1 MQCSK
6 GDSSV
11 PDTPPMHE
19 TVSQRN
25 MVFWDE
31 LCGTGLAKSI
41 GVTDSSPESLK
52 KFDDWYLAY
61 YPYLFDHIPFESMRG
76 RHVLEVGLGYGT
88 VSQRLAEAGARYEGL
103 DIARNPVA
111 MVNHRLRQA
120 GLPGVKHGRGRFSPH
135 RFPTRPSTSS
145 LRSVCLHHAG
155 DMQKAI
161 EECRR
166 VLRTGGAFAFMVYY
180 AYSYRRF
187 CQSTFETLVTCL
199 GSCAAIA
206 GWSARAPRTSGRPMM
221 RTTPVTRRLMLIG
234 SRCAPSGICAGASAA
249 FPLAR
254 KTSTMEH
261 PSDEARRE
269 ASC

>member
-6 GDSSV
+6 EDSSV

-31 LCGTGLAKSI
+31 LCGTALAKSI

-120 GLPGVKHGRGRFSPH
+120 GLPGQAQQGSILAAP
-135 RFPTRPSTSS
+135 FPNETFDFVVAIGLPASR
-145 LRSVCLHHAG
+145 RRHAKG
-155 DMQKAI
+155 D
-161 EECRR
+161 RR
-166 VLRTGGAFAFMVYY
+166 V
-180 AYSYRRF
+180 
-187 CQSTFETLVTCL
+187 Q
-199 GSCAAIA
+199 
-206 GWSARAPRTSGRPMM
+206 ARAPH
-221 RTTPVTRRLMLIG
+221 RRRVCVYGLLCVFLPALLSIHL
-234 SRCAPSGICAGASAA
+234 RNAWLPA
-249 FPLAR
+249 
-254 KTSTMEH
+254 
-261 PSDEARRE
+261 
-269 ASC
+269 